1 MEPVFECTTLQT
13 KALLRQA
20 GARLMRTKLII
31 HAAVLVGASA
41 GFAAFVLIRQLE
53 NAYFFAA
60 AFALSC
66 AALAIY
72 RFQSVPNKFAE
83 QTYTAYL
90 KFYREPASTVVRV
103 WPERMTVENLQQRS
117 VHPYSREEWG
127 RLLESSDL
135 FLIRT
140 KKTVILMEKA
150 GFSLGTPEEFR
161 LFWPGTAKNVHHGT
175 G

>member
-1 MEPVFECTTLQT
+1 MEPVFECKTLQT

-31 HAAVLVGASA
+31 HAAVLLAASA
-41 GFAAFVLIRQLE
+41 VFAAFVLIKQLE

-60 AFALSC
+60 AFCMAC
-66 AALAIY
+66 VALAIY

-83 QTYTAYL
+83 QTYTEYL
-90 KFYREPASTVVRV
+90 NFYREPACTVVRV
-103 WPERMTVENLQQRS
+103 WQGQMAVENLQQRS
-117 VHPYSREEWG
+117 VHHYSRAECG

-135 FLIRT
+135 FLIPT

-150 GFSLGTPEEFR
+150 GFSVGTPEEFR
-161 LFWPGTAKNVHHGT
+161 SFWLNTAAKHQP
-175 G
+175 